1 MNLQTIA
8 LVAVAVAFGLIVL
21 WRARPAIGEGRNG
34 GFRAAVRQAQAR
46 IEAAKDDASKALAL
60 CDAADACA
68 VAFGRT
74 SAAVS
79 YYLRAARVAP
89 ASKDVLERALA
100 GLSRKPSA
108 LENYLWRRL
117 GGDPWNDATK
127 PAHAAALRALAELYD
142 KRLKNH
148 PRAKAL
154 AHVVDALK

>member
-1 MNLQTIA
+1 MA

-21 WRARPAIGEGRNG
+21 WRARPAMGGGRG
-34 GFRAAVRQAQAR
+34 GSFRQAVRSAQAR
-46 IEAAKDDASKALAL
+46 VEAAKDDPSKALAL

-79 YYLRAARVAP
+79 YYLRAARLDPGSNEIV
-89 ASKDVLERALA
+89 ERALA
-100 GLSRKPSA
+100 GLARKPRA

-127 PAHAAALRALAELYD
+127 PAHAAALRALADLYD

-148 PRAKAL
+148 ARAKAL